1 MPPKSQTSSKSST
14 VINITVNV
22 TQKSAPTTMTK
33 NKTASC
39 GGGGGGGSTKN
50 TTHLQMPVK
59 SDGTKDKRYSMP
71 QFIKNDGTRDMRTT
85 VSSSKK

>member
-14 VINITVNV
+14 VINININV
-22 TQKSAPTTMTK
+22 IPKSATN
-33 NKTASC
+33 NKSASC
-39 GGGGGGGSTKN
+39 GGGGSTKN

-71 QFIKNDGTRDMRTT
+71 QFIKSDGTRDMRTS

>member
-39 GGGGGGGSTKN
+39 GGGGGGSTKN

>member
-14 VINITVNV
+14 VINININV
-22 TQKSAPTTMTK
+22 TPKSVPSMTN
-33 NKTASC
+33 NKTASY
-39 GGGGGGGSTKN
+39 GGGGGGVSTKN

-71 QFIKNDGTRDMRTT
+71 QFIKSDGTRDMRTS